1 MFFSSRRFA
10 SLLLSTTLLLTA
22 IGPVSAQQTTQSF
35 SDVPP
40 SHPAYEAAEFL
51 KSAGIISG
59 YADGTF
65 KPDRKVNRA
74 EALKIIVAPLVK
86 PEQLATLTVT
96 TFEDIASTAWYL
108 PYAEAARMN
117 AIVDGPPA
125 KPRFLG
131 ENPVIKAEFLKMLE
145 LAYKVDPLASF
156 SDIALPLATDV
167 ASTSDW
173 FYPYMRYALASSMT
187 MISTEGDLSPAR
199 ELTRGDTALLLHR
212 FIMYQQGRRTQALL
226 SEAEN
231 EIIITLNML
240 EADNVAQADFASA
253 RALVAARGAHLK
265 RSSEP
270 VVQGAVKIAEAFRS
284 LVNAYKT
291 GKTGDL
297 DGVIKLA
304 GDAWNSAAK
313 ALSLSPTL
321 KNISEQVQIL
331 SKNMADSARAAKAAP
346 AQQ

>member
-22 IGPVSAQQTTQSF
+22 VGPVSAQQTTQSF

-131 ENPVIKAEFLKMLE
+131 ENPVIKAEFLKMLQ

-212 FIMYQQGRRTQALL
+212 FIM
-226 SEAEN
+226 
-231 EIIITLNML
+231 
-240 EADNVAQADFASA
+240 
-253 RALVAARGAHLK
+253 
-265 RSSEP
+265 
-270 VVQGAVKIAEAFRS
+270 
-284 LVNAYKT
+284 
-291 GKTGDL
+291 
-297 DGVIKLA
+297 
-304 GDAWNSAAK
+304 
-313 ALSLSPTL
+313 
-321 KNISEQVQIL
+321 
-331 SKNMADSARAAKAAP
+331 
-346 AQQ
+346 

>member
-1 MFFSSRRFA
+1 MFFSSRRSS
-10 SLLLSTTLLLTA
+10 SLLLSATLFLTA
-22 IGPVSAQQTTQSF
+22 AGPASAQQTTQSF
-35 SDVPP
+35 KDVPP
-40 SHPAYEAAEFL
+40 EHPAYEAAEFL

-96 TFEDIASTAWYL
+96 TFEDIAPTAWYL

-117 AIVDGPPA
+117 TIVDGPPA
-125 KPRFLG
+125 KPKFLG

-156 SDIALPLATDV
+156 SDIALPPATDV

-173 FYPYMRYALASSMT
+173 FYPYMRYALASSMI
-187 MISTEGDLSPAR
+187 MISTEGDLNPAR

-240 EADNVAQADFASA
+240 EADNVEQADFASA
-253 RALVAARGAHLK
+253 RALIAARGAHLK

-284 LVNAYKT
+284 LVNAYKA
-291 GKTGDL
+291 GKTGNL
-297 DGVIKLA
+297 DGVISLA